1 MRVLAALTCL
11 KGLNLGLIINDPR
24 ADFEELWPFSEPA
37 PLLKRAGRDVPA
49 FRELGLREFSHW
61 VAFRLNMAR
70 CGAVHF

>member
-1 MRVLAALTCL
+1 MRILAELTRLKCL
-11 KGLNLGLIINDPR
+11 DLGLVINDPR
-24 ADFEELWPFSEPA
+24 ADLEELRPFSEPA

-49 FRELGLREFSHW
+49 CRELGLREFCHW